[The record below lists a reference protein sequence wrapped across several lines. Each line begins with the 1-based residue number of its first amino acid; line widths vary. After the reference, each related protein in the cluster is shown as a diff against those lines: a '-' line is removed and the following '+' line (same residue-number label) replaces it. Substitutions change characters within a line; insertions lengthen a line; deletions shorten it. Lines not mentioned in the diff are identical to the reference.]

1 MSFIKLLSYIIPT
14 YKICGRVAQLVEHYL
29 DMVVVVGSSPIVA
42 TIFTKIISS
51 FYLIYNFKT
60 LHLIVLVLH
69 YFLNKLLYSCIITSV
84 LIYIAGE

>member
-42 TIFTKIISS
+42 TTSIKYSISYINS
-51 FYLIYNFKT
+51 QMYILANRCYTNF
-60 LHLIVLVLH
+60 V
-69 YFLNKLLYSCIITSV
+69 
-84 LIYIAGE
+84 